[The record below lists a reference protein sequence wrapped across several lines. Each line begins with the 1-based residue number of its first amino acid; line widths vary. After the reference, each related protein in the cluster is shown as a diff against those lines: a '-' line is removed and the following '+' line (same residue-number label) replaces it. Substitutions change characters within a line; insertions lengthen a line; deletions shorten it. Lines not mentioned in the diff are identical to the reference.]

1 MASLPRLVHIY
12 IALIAVGA
20 VALAA
25 GLLVVDGLPEASQ
38 WPLAALLAI
47 CMMLAW
53 LYPLPVGF
61 KTHFYVDTTVLLAT
75 VLLFE
80 PGAAMA
86 IAGLGT
92 FAAQRARRRF
102 WDETIF
108 NVGQTMAQ
116 GAVAA
121 LVISAAGFRPGAVAA
136 DDPGWVVAVAA
147 AGLALFVASAVLVG
161 LVVALQGGLNPVH
174 VWLDSIFR
182 SEDTVYVGHLAQV
195 GVAVAVAVLGAEHYW
210 TIALLIPPV
219 AVAYLALDHGMELRR
234 TAEMALRLQERNL
247 SEAQRLARIGSWE
260 WDLSTGAQGWS
271 EEAFHLLGFE
281 PPFPAPSLELLL
293 ERVHPE
299 DRALVDARIHA
310 AIRFQSQY
318 DIEHRVITVRGREL
332 TVHHRG
338 EVIVEPGDNR
348 SRLVAMIHDV
358 SERKQM
364 EDRLQHL
371 AYHDPLTGLPNRARL
386 FEELEAALAEERR
399 GGRGFALLFI
409 DMDNFKEI
417 NDTHGHKVG
426 DEVLIEIGHRL
437 ATSLRQGDIVARY
450 GGDEFLVLARSVARA
465 EEARRLAERLGARV
479 SEDLP
484 MIHDGAARVT
494 ASIGIV
500 MPDSRLRSSAELL
513 QRVDAALYRAKREG
527 KHTYAFYDRPV
538 T

>member
-371 AYHDPLTGLPNRARL
+371 AYHDPLTGLANRARL

-479 SEDLP
+479 AEDLP

-527 KHTYAFYDRPV
+527 KHTYAFYDWPV

>member
-38 WPLAALLAI
+38 WPLAALLAV

-371 AYHDPLTGLPNRARL
+371 AYHDPLTGLANRARL

-479 SEDLP
+479 AEDLP

-527 KHTYAFYDRPV
+527 KHTYAFYDWPV

>member
-371 AYHDPLTGLPNRARL
+371 AYHDPLTGLANRARL

-527 KHTYAFYDRPV
+527 KHTYAFYDWPV